1 MSMMDQDTYTLRW
14 NTYSDHLQ
22 VMMQQM
28 RLDTFTDVT
37 LVSDDKKTIKAHRSI
52 LSACSGVFK
61 NIFMMDNQQ
70 NHPVIY
76 LRGVQCSDIESILRF
91 IYFGEVDLEKE
102 RMNEFLSVSKD
113 LEIKELCGNVFSESK
128 IQDEDPL
135 IPKEAQN
142 ITAKEKEVQN
152 DMDPPQPLHRKE
164 EINGVVGH
172 TRKELNDFLL
182 KCDFSKAGTGMNE
195 APLILNN
202 IRHTNTKSNKMGKPQ
217 RSNENQLR
225 RMESEVKENTNDS
238 NLQSSNIVHNVY
250 NKITID
256 HSQPNKCVGPAV
268 KTRQRNVTLKCQQ
281 CDQMFQT
288 QMDLV
293 KHMHEN
299 HFKDEGVKFECENCN
314 FIQFSSHGQLVRH
327 NLSVH
332 QGAKKSKKRIS
343 LENWQNNILHPTIN
357 ISPVYPT
364 FNSALT
370 TVVHH
375 DVSLQNN

>member
-22 VMMQQM
+22 EMMQKM
-28 RLDTFTDVT
+28 RTDTFTDVT

-76 LRGVQCSDIESILRF
+76 LRGIQYSDIESILRF

-152 DMDPPQPLHRKE
+152 NMDSTQPLHRKE
-164 EINGVVGH
+164 ERYGVVEGQ
-172 TRKELNDFLL
+172 TRKELNDFLM

-202 IRHTNTKSNKMGKPQ
+202 IRHTNTKSNKMGELQ
-217 RSNENQLR
+217 RSNENQNMR
-225 RMESEVKENTNDS
+225 RMISEVKENTNES
-238 NLQSSNIVHNVY
+238 NLQSSNIVYNVY
-250 NKITID
+250 NKITTD
-256 HSQPNKCVGPAV
+256 QRQPNKSVGPAV
-268 KTRQRNVTLKCQQ
+268 RTRQRNVTLKCQQ

-299 HFKDEGVKFECENCN
+299 HFKDEGVKFECEHCN
-314 FIQFSSHGQLVRH
+314 FIQFSTHGQLVRH
-327 NLSVH
+327 NLSMH

-343 LENWQNNILHPTIN
+343 IENWQNNILN
-357 ISPVYPT
+357 PT

-370 TVVHH
+370 TVVH